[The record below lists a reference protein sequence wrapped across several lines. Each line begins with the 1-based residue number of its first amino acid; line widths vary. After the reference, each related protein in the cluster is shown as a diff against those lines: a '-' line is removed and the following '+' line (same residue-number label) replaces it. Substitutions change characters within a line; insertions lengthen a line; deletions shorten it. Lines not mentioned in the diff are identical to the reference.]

1 MFYELYICGHL
12 SIIAVF
18 CFENNFCFYFIL
30 LNIDYNY
37 NLDNKILHLNMNYK
51 DRCRTCLG
59 SEKEMRHVHSVLSIA
74 GDDVRLSD
82 VLQNF
87 YNYTV
92 IINKNEYF
100 YR

>member
-1 MFYELYICGHL
+1 
-12 SIIAVF
+12 
-18 CFENNFCFYFIL
+18 
-30 LNIDYNY
+30 
-37 NLDNKILHLNMNYK
+37 MNYK

-74 GDDVRLSD
+74 GDDVRVSD

-87 YNYTV
+87 YNFTV
-92 IINKNEYF
+92 IINKNKYF